1 MMIQMSGGEAQM
13 QTMQME
19 GKSDF
24 LPFSFLLSSPVRCQ
38 KSVWKTSV
46 WKSLLLISELAATI
60 VENISV
66 LLIYF

>member
-24 LPFSFLLSSPVRCQ
+24 LPFNLILLSYKRCQ
-38 KSVWKTSV
+38 KSV
-46 WKSLLLISELAATI
+46 
-60 VENISV
+60 
-66 LLIYF
+66 